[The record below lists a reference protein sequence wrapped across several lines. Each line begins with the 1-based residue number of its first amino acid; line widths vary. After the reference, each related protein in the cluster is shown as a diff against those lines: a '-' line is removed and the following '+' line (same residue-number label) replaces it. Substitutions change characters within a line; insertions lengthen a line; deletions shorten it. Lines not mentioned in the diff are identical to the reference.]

1 MSSLVTYLV
10 AAMTAWVPARAHAR
24 AESPEDTMTR
34 YESIAHDAAAVA
46 LDPSEE
52 PLFAGP
58 DGRTQTALFML
69 SIASFESDYK
79 RTVDQGIGRGD
90 HGRSYC
96 LMQIRVGDGTTR
108 EGWTGRQLVTD
119 RKLCFRAA
127 LHILH
132 GSFNVC
138 RNLPVEDR
146 MSAYATGR
154 CFANAAI
161 SRSRVGRAFAWWAH
175 HAPPPDASTDG

>member
-1 MSSLVTYLV
+1 MESLVTYLV
-10 AAMTAWVPARAHAR
+10 AAMIAWVPVKAQ
-24 AESPEDTMTR
+24 AESPEDTMAR
-34 YESIAHDAAAVA
+34 YESIARAAASVA
-46 LDPSEE
+46 FDPSEE
-52 PLFAGP
+52 PLFVGP
-58 DGRTQTALFML
+58 DARIQTALFML
-69 SIASFESDYK
+69 SIASFESSYQ
-79 RTVDQGIGRGD
+79 RTVDLGAGRGD

-96 LMQIRVGDGTTR
+96 LMQIRVGDGTTH

-119 RKLCFRAA
+119 RTLCFRAA

-154 CFANAAI
+154 CIENAEI
-161 SRSRVGRAFAWWAH
+161 SRSRVGRARRWWAH
-175 HAPPPDASTDG
+175 HAPPAGPSDDG